1 MEISLNELESE
12 AAELDAAINYSSSLN
27 ETSAVVDPHH
37 QWYRYNLYEGLA
49 LSTAYVL
56 VFIVGF
62 VGNVL
67 VIIAVARGGQMM
79 RHSATNIFLT
89 NLAVADLLVIIICLP
104 TTLVTY
110 LINRKLL
117 YFISIVVF

>member
-1 MEISLNELESE
+1 MDISNHESSE
-12 AAELDAAINYSSSLN
+12 ASDIFNYSSTPNN
-27 ETSAVVDPHH
+27 ETDASHHH
-37 QWYRYNLYEGLA
+37 QEWYRYNLLQGLA
-49 LSTAYVL
+49 LSIAYGL
-56 VFIVGF
+56 VFIIGF

-104 TTLVTY
+104 TTLITY
-110 LINRKLL
+110 IINRKL
-117 YFISIVVF
+117 FSH

>member
-1 MEISLNELESE
+1 MDIFQHESE
-12 AAELDAAINYSSSLN
+12 AEKGVNYSSTLN
-27 ETSAVVDPHH
+27 ETTRHE
-37 QWYRYNLYEGLA
+37 WYRYNLYEGLA
-49 LSTAYVL
+49 LSIAYGL

-104 TTLVTY
+104 ITLITY

-117 YFISIVVF
+117 FFYHQFKLNCNKL